1 MKQMVFKLIIVGASV
16 VMLIVTVI
24 LRIRGGKGGKQ

>member
-1 MKQMVFKLIIVGASV
+1 MVFKLIIVGASV